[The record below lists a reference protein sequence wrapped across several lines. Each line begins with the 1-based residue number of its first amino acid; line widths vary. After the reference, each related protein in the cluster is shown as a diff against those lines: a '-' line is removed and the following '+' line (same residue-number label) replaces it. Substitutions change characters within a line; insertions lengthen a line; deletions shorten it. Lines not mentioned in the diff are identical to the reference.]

1 MVNSI
6 RVIILL
12 SMMFSQF
19 VATKTFVEDIR
30 VITGVSLGY
39 SDFSFPEKL
48 DHDISFPSINIPI
61 AVTSKGWQLSA
72 NFQTTLQDADIS
84 EEEDL
89 GSASRDDLDFTLGYQ
104 LSRNWT
110 LFAGYKYGKTE
121 MQFTPRDSDEE
132 DDEPEVLNES
142 YRQQGPF
149 VGFNYSWRFEKAGS
163 LSLSLAY
170 AKLNATNIFAANTD
184 EEEDEEEQ
192 IEFDDITGR
201 VTGNTE
207 GFSYGINWTMP
218 ISSNLLFQTRFK
230 INDYQQDIT
239 LDDQKFRDIDV
250 DFTSLHV
257 GVAYVF

>member
-1 MVNSI
+1 MINTI
-6 RVIILL
+6 RLIIFIG
-12 SMMFSQF
+12 MFISQITH
-19 VATKTFVEDIR
+19 AKSFVEDIR
-30 VITGVSLGY
+30 VVTGVSLGY
-39 SDFSFPEKL
+39 STFSFPEKL

-61 AVTSKGWQLSA
+61 AITSNGWQLSA
-72 NFQTTLQDADIS
+72 NFQTTMQDADIS

-89 GSASRDDLDFTLGYQ
+89 GNASRNDLDFTLGYQ
-104 LSRNWT
+104 LSTNWT
-110 LFAGYKYGKTE
+110 LFAGYKYGKTD
-121 MQFTPRDSDEE
+121 MQFTPRDSGEDEQQQ
-132 DDEPEVLNES
+132 VLNES
-142 YRQQGPF
+142 YRHQGPF

-184 EEEDEEEQ
+184 EGEEEEEQ

-201 VTGNTE
+201 VTGNTK
-207 GFSYGINWTMP
+207 GFSYAINWTIP

-239 LDDQKFRDIDV
+239 LDDLTFDDIDV
-250 DFTSLHV
+250 DFTTLHV